1 MRQMLIGSTL
11 AVALLLSGCESTVVH
26 KQTQKDYVIGK
37 RSTVN
42 VGGPIFMDQQGTY
55 ASKRVWIGVL
65 NSPDGWQTNT
75 SASPDFRMRELMY
88 GGISGTTIRLNY
100 REFRG
105 HAAGPPMYQ
114 PLTYDLAL
122 SKVIRFQNFTIE
134 VIDASNNS
142 MTYVVLSDGTTG
154 HPPTNSN

>member
-1 MRQMLIGSTL
+1 MLIGATV
-11 AVALLLSGCESTVVH
+11 AVGLLLSACESTVVH

-37 RSTVN
+37 QSTVY

-75 SASPDFRMRELMY
+75 SASPDFKMRELMY

-114 PLTYDLAL
+114 PLTYDLAQ
-122 SKVIRFQNFTIE
+122 SKIVRFQNFTIQVLSADNSE
-134 VIDASNNS
+134 MRYVI
-142 MTYVVLSDGTTG
+142 LSDGSSVSATG
-154 HPPTNSN
+154 MPARSN